1 MLYSGAFRRLFAYM
15 IDCAV
20 MIGCYFLL
28 AALLGVSLFTNPL
41 LALPMVGFW
50 YFGGLLCS
58 GWLYFALMECSKWQ
72 GTIGKRALGLKVVDL
87 SGRRI
92 SFGRATGRY
101 FGKFLS
107 SILYIGYLM
116 IFWTKKK
123 QGLHDMMASTLV
135 VRESNV
141 EDTLPAAHA

>member
-1 MLYSGAFRRLFAYM
+1 MMYSGAFRRLFAYM
-15 IDCAV
+15 IDTAV
-20 MIGCYFLL
+20 IIGCFFLL
-28 AALLGVSLFTNPL
+28 AALLGVALFANPL

-50 YFGGLLCS
+50 YFGGLFCS
-58 GWLYFALMECSKWQ
+58 GWLYFALQESSKWQ
-72 GTIGKRALGLKVVDL
+72 GTVGKRALGLKVVDL
-87 SGRRI
+87 EGRRI

-107 SILYIGYLM
+107 SLLYIGYLM

-123 QGLHDMMASTLV
+123 QALHDMIASTLV

-141 EDTLPAAHA
+141 EHTLPAAHA